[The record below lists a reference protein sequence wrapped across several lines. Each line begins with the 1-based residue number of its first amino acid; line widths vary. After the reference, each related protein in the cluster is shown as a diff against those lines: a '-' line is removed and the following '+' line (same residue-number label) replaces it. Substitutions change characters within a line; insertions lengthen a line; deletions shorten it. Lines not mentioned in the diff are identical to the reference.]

1 MLVLRLLPYL
11 LGEEFSSQLLEV
23 WSKVLLS
30 LPITGRRDTAGDNIF
45 PRYYP
50 YFKR

>member
-1 MLVLRLLPYL
+1 MLVLRLLPHL
-11 LGEEFSSQLLEV
+11 IGEEYSSHLLEL

-45 PRYYP
+45 PKFYP